1 MAIYLTLKL
10 EQIIVFVGAFV
21 NIKIWQAKANRC
33 LGFWRTLSGEKNVLI
48 TLEGF

>member
-21 NIKIWQAKANRC
+21 NIKFGRLKQTGVADFGERC
-33 LGFWRTLSGEKNVLI
+33 PVKKTY
-48 TLEGF
+48 